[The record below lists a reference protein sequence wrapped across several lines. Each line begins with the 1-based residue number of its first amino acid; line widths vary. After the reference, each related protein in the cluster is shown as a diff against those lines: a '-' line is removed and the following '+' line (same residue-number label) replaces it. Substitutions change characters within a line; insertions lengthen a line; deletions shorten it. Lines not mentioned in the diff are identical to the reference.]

1 MVSDPRGLPMLLAPP
16 LLLLAVAAAP
26 APETSAITGT
36 ASYRER
42 IAVPRSAVFE
52 ATLEDVSRADAPA
65 TVVARQRLSPAG
77 SPPYTVRIPYNPARI
92 QASRRYVVRATLWAG
107 STMRWTTDTVVPVL
121 TRGAGTTVELRLERV
136 PPPTVPTGT
145 FEGVLPCADCP
156 GIRHSLTLSADQAY
170 HLRTEY
176 QDRPDG
182 VLDEIGSFV
191 ASADG
196 KTLALEGSRSGA
208 RYFAIA
214 GPDRL
219 TQLDTKGDPIATA
232 ANLDLLR
239 AASPP
244 SLEPRLALH
253 GLFTHLADSATL
265 EECRTRR
272 KMPVA
277 MEGDYET
284 LESAYEAKRAGPGQ
298 PVYAVVE
305 GRIASRVPAKGSARP
320 TVVVD
325 RFVELS
331 PGASCPTRFAAAS
344 LESTYWRLVELEGA
358 PLPPAER
365 PQRRE
370 AHLMFGADP
379 RRVIGADGCNG
390 MVGEYEADDVRLK
403 LEKLAGTKMTCPDAG
418 GRDQQFRQALA
429 RTSGYRVLGPEL
441 QLRDKDGGLLARFAA
456 VPRAQAPRAR

>member
-1 MVSDPRGLPMLLAPP
+1 MLLAGS
-16 LLLLAVAAAP
+16 LLLLATAAP
-26 APETSAITGT
+26 ESAAITGIAT
-36 ASYRER
+36 YRER
-42 IAVPRSAVFE
+42 TALPRSAVFD

-77 SPPYTVRIPYNPARI
+77 SPPFAVRIPYDPARI

-107 STMRWTTDTVVPVL
+107 TTMRWTTDTVVPVL

-136 PPPTVPTGT
+136 PPPAAPTGT

-156 GIRHSLTLSADQAY
+156 GIRQRLTLSADQTY

-176 QDRPDG
+176 QDHPDG
-182 VLDEIGSFV
+182 AFDEIGSLAV
-191 ASADG
+191 TADG
-196 KTLALEGSRSGA
+196 KTLVLEGGPAGA

-239 AASPP
+239 AVSPP

-253 GLFTHLADSATL
+253 GLFSSTVDAAVL
-265 EECRTRR
+265 EECRTRQ

-277 MEGDYET
+277 TQGEYPALD
-284 LESAYEAKRAGPGQ
+284 SAYTATRPGPGQ

-305 GRIASRVPAKGSARP
+305 GRIASRVPAKGAARP
-320 TVVVD
+320 TFVVE
-325 RFVELS
+325 RFVELR
-331 PGASCPTRFAAAS
+331 PGASCPPRFAAAS
-344 LESTYWRLVELEGA
+344 LESTYWRLVELDGA
-358 PLPPAER
+358 PLPSAER

-379 RRVIGADGCNG
+379 RRVIGSDGCNG

-403 LEKLAGTKMTCPDAG
+403 LDKLAGTKRACPDSG
-418 GRDQQFRQALA
+418 GRDQQLRQALA
-429 RTSGYRVLGPEL
+429 RTSRYRVLGPEL
-441 QLRDKDGGLLARFAA
+441 QLRDKDGAVLARFAA
-456 VPRAQAPRAR
+456 AARAQVPRAR

>member
-1 MVSDPRGLPMLLAPP
+1 MLLAGS
-16 LLLLAVAAAP
+16 LLLLAAAAP
-26 APETSAITGT
+26 ESIAITGT
-36 ASYRER
+36 ATYRER
-42 IAVPRSAVFE
+42 IALPRSAVFE

-77 SPPYTVRIPYNPARI
+77 SPPFAVRIPYNPARI

-107 STMRWTTDTVVPVL
+107 TAMRWTTDTVVPVL

-136 PPPTVPTGT
+136 PPPAAPTGT

-156 GIRHSLTLSADQAY
+156 GIQHRLTLLADQTY

-182 VLDEIGSFV
+182 VFDEIGSLAV
-191 ASADG
+191 TADG
-196 KTLALEGSRSGA
+196 STLVLEGGPAGA

-219 TQLDTKGDPIATA
+219 TQLDTIGDPIATA
-232 ANLDLLR
+232 ANLDLVR
-239 AASPP
+239 AASPAP
-244 SLEPRLALH
+244 VEPRLALH
-253 GLFTHLADSATL
+253 GLFSTTADAPVL
-265 EECRTRR
+265 EECRTRQ

-277 MEGDYET
+277 REGDYEA
-284 LESAYEAKRAGPGQ
+284 LESAYTAKRPGPGQ
-298 PVYAVVE
+298 TVYAVVE
-305 GRIASRVPAKGSARP
+305 GRVASRVPAKGAARP
-320 TVVVD
+320 TVVVG
-325 RFVELS
+325 RLVELR
-331 PGASCPTRFAAAS
+331 PGASCPPRFAAAS
-344 LESTYWRLVELEGA
+344 LESTYWRLVELDGA

-390 MVGEYEADDVRLK
+390 MVGEYEADDARLK
-403 LEKLAGTKMTCPDAG
+403 LDKLAGTKMACPDAG

-441 QLRDKDGGLLARFAA
+441 QLRDKDGAVLARFAA
-456 VPRAQAPRAR
+456 VPRAQVPRAR

>member
-1 MVSDPRGLPMLLAPP
+1 MLLGPP
-16 LLLLAVAAAP
+16 LLLLAVAAPP
-26 APETSAITGT
+26 APETNAITGT

-52 ATLEDVSRADAPA
+52 AILEDVSRAGAPA

-77 SPPYTVRIPYNPARI
+77 SPPYTVRIPFNPARI

-107 STMRWTTDTVVPVL
+107 SAMRWTTDTVVPVL

-136 PPPTVPTGT
+136 PPPAAPSGT
-145 FEGVLPCADCP
+145 FEGLLPCADCP
-156 GIRHSLTLSADQAY
+156 GIQHRLTLSADQTY

-182 VLDEIGSFV
+182 VFDEIGSLAV
-191 ASADG
+191 TADG
-196 KTLALEGSRSGA
+196 TTLVLEGGPAGA

-232 ANLDLLR
+232 ANLDLAR
-239 AASPP
+239 VASPAP
-244 SLEPRLALH
+244 VEPRLALH
-253 GLFTHLADSATL
+253 GLFSSTVDAAVL
-265 EECRTRR
+265 EECRTRQ
-272 KMPVA
+272 KLPVA
-277 MEGDYET
+277 AEGEYPA
-284 LESAYEAKRAGPGQ
+284 LESAYTANRPGPGQ

-305 GRIASRVPAKGSARP
+305 GRIASRVPAKGAARP
-320 TVVVD
+320 TVVVE
-325 RFVELS
+325 RFVELR

-358 PLPPAER
+358 PLPPTER

-403 LEKLAGTKMTCPDAG
+403 LDKLAGTKTACPDAG
-418 GRDQQFRQALA
+418 GRDQQFRQVLA
-429 RTSGYRVLGPEL
+429 KASGYRVLGPEL
-441 QLRDKDGGLLARFAA
+441 QLRDKDGAVLARLVA
-456 VPRAQAPRAR
+456 VPRAQTPRGR